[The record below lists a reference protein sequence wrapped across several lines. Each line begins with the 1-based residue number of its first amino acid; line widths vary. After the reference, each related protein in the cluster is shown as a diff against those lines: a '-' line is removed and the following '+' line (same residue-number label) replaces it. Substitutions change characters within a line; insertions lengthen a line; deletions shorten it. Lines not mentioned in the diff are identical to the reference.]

1 MALEFQGVLEK
12 TDKVVDD
19 NDMGKCVDNDRE
31 RNWIF
36 FADTGASF
44 CLPQKIYCSE
54 RADFPFFLLPV
65 YGKLIPE
72 LCGYLSWIS
81 AFYQFCFFAGHVGYS
96 AVIRYLLEGAQ
107 NNHHVLETCSE
118 NPERTDIRDLWI
130 PDIFP
135 QDQAE
140 PRKMAAEKKRS
151 LKGSAIE
158 SLIFCAVMAWV
169 IWFYGWYKMHN
180 TGYGHTDEETHLYW
194 IGALIHGNMFPAGM
208 YPHGVHTLNAALG
221 ILFPLN
227 VTRVYLN
234 FSVLST
240 VMVFSS
246 AYALFRKVFSNRYV
260 AMAGWVFFVLTD
272 LFHST
277 SYFRFQFSFPM
288 EFGLVAAFGM
298 IYAMLA
304 YIKKKQKGDLIL
316 FSACITWTLM
326 THFYITILC
335 LIICVCFGVVYLIP
349 ILRKKVLLRYAA
361 AGIVGVLLACI
372 PYIWGYLNGYEFERS
387 IEWALGITQTTAES
401 ENQKTEG
408 PRPEDAQKS
417 NWREEGALSF
427 AQDLLKD
434 ESKYLSYNFVSNRDT
449 ARLLML
455 ADGALALY
463 AMLGLF
469 FSKKRVRYLGYLFWA
484 VLWEV
489 CAILACAYYLNI
501 PVLIEVKRMATFL
514 SFLTIP
520 LLGLPFEMLFTLLRL
535 CRVKEKYLEMSFAV
549 LITGGIWAMLT
560 AGRVKEE
567 RYYSITISEADMRVC
582 LDLCENH
589 EKYTWTVIS
598 PTNDLSVIRYTGY
611 HYEIIDLIKALDEGK
626 KNIYIPTPD
635 IYVVTERHPISFTND
650 RRKIDR
656 SDIDAPDNV
665 QEISPELALQDVEWD
680 RDTSGLHG
688 ADAPYYYQR
697 DVVMSKLHYWME
709 AVKKIYPNH
718 VSEYYQDETVTV
730 YKITQDPYFTL
741 NLSVDYKQLAAD
753 SIH

>member
-1 MALEFQGVLEK
+1 MTMIWENVWTMIGSAIGYFLLTLVLPSVCLRKYTAQKELTFRFFFYQCMGNLYLNFVVIFLGFLHFINFVSLLVMLVILPLSVTCWRERRIITTFWRRAAKILRELILGIYGFRIFFRKIRLNLEK
-12 TDKVVDD
+12 
-19 NDMGKCVDNDRE
+19 
-31 RNWIF
+31 W
-36 FADTGASF
+36 
-44 CLPQKIYCSE
+44 
-54 RADFPFFLLPV
+54 LL
-65 YGKLIPE
+65 K
-72 LCGYLSWIS
+72 
-81 AFYQFCFFAGHVGYS
+81 
-96 AVIRYLLEGAQ
+96 
-107 NNHHVLETCSE
+107 
-118 NPERTDIRDLWI
+118 
-130 PDIFP
+130 
-135 QDQAE
+135 
-140 PRKMAAEKKRS
+140 KKRS

-234 FSVLST
+234 FSVST

-549 LITGGIWAMLT
+549 LITGGIWAMST

>member
-12 TDKVVDD
+12 TNKVVDD

-549 LITGGIWAMLT
+549 LITGGIWAMST